1 MGVSPGGDEFPVW
14 GLEWWIGWRAGDAG
28 RYDGGGVADGRGP
41 TMVGGMAMRI
51 DRLEL
56 RNFKK
61 FAALDLDLHPRFNL
75 LIGENG
81 SGKTSVL
88 DALAV
93 ALGVWLIKPPD
104 STLVHSRR
112 EIDPSEIRL
121 VGRQH
126 GDRVL
131 FTEAGGVSVKA
142 RGEII
147 GHRDLEWERRN
158 DPGKSED
165 STAGAKQ
172 ALEVIRDAYDRAFL
186 RFGQTILLPVIAYYG
201 AGRAW
206 LPHRERPKR
215 ISKLTGAARRWAA
228 FYDCLNDRIR
238 ILDLGQ
244 WFQREAIAAANR
256 GGRFRSGFEIVRWA
270 ILRCVPGADAMW
282 FDGDLGEIVLSIEG
296 QAQPFSNLSAG
307 QRTMMA
313 LAADLAI
320 KMVTQNNDWVP
331 AEDLSSANGDLPEVL
346 AITPGVVLIDELDVH
361 LHPRWQRRVA
371 SDLKATFPSVQF
383 VCTTH
388 SPQVIGEVA
397 PDEIRMLDEASL
409 GRHPDQS
416 FGLDSNAILED
427 IQGASARDPR
437 SSEAIEAVEEA
448 LEEGDLDRARD
459 RLGALKTLLHG
470 ETRDTV
476 RLEATINN
484 LEALADEVD

>member
-1 MGVSPGGDEFPVW
+1 
-14 GLEWWIGWRAGDAG
+14 
-28 RYDGGGVADGRGP
+28 
-41 TMVGGMAMRI
+41 MRI

-93 ALGVWLIKPPD
+93 ALGVWLIEPPD
-104 STLVHSRR
+104 WTLLSSQRD
-112 EIDPSEIRL
+112 IDPSEIRL
-121 VGRQH
+121 EGRRH

-131 FTEAGGVSVKA
+131 FIVAGNVSVKV
-142 RGEII
+142 RGEIM
-147 GHRDLEWERRN
+147 GHLHLWWSRRMN
-158 DPGKSED
+158 FGRKRGAI
-165 STAGAKQ
+165 AGTKRAM
-172 ALEVIRDAYDRAFL
+172 EVILEAYERAE
-186 RFGQTILLPVIAYYG
+186 GGEKILLPVIAYYG

-206 LPHRERPKR
+206 LPDRER
-215 ISKLTGAARRWAA
+215 SKALWDKIEAARRWAA
-228 FYDCLNDRIR
+228 FRDCLNDRIQIR
-238 ILDLGQ
+238 DLGQ

-256 GGRFRSGFEIVRWA
+256 GGRFRPGFEIVRWA

-282 FDGDLGEIVLSIEG
+282 FDGDRGEIVLSIEG

-331 AEDLSSANGDLPEVL
+331 AEDLTLTNGDLPEVL

-361 LHPRWQRRVA
+361 LHPRWQRRVV
-371 SDLKATFPSVQF
+371 SDLKETFPSIQF

-388 SPQVIGEVA
+388 SPQIIGEVA
-397 PDEIRMLDEASL
+397 PDEIRMLDEDSL

-427 IQGASARDPR
+427 IQGASARD
-437 SSEAIEAVEEA
+437 SKVSAAIEAVEEA
-448 LEEGDLDRARD
+448 LEEGDLDQARD
-459 RLGALKTLLHG
+459 RLSALKTQLHG